1 MSDCMKH
8 PSTGKQLYEV
18 HMKAYR
24 LNNSACLVVADFLGS
39 QYTGDPTLEHQ
50 KLYLDELIDDLLGI
64 KEEWD
69 GLGLEPG
76 GVS

>member
-8 PSTGKQLYEV
+8 PSTGKQLYEAR
-18 HMKAYR
+18 MTAYR
-24 LNNSACLVVADFLGS
+24 LNDDACSVIIDFLAS
-39 QYTGDPTLEHQ
+39 QYRGTPTLEHQ

-64 KEEWD
+64 KKEWD
-69 GLGLEPG
+69 GLSLEPG